1 MDQEFRQ
8 EEGKWLVSVPQFWA
22 SVWED
27 SKAGVDLTGV
37 LAASSLAHIVADVEH
52 LHVVS
57 IGLV

>member
-1 MDQEFRQ
+1 MF
-8 EEGKWLVSVPQFWA
+8 LFHNVWA